1 MKYVQ
6 VFNIKLKYSTIIGS
20 IRIIIHI
27 LQIVKIRDNLEKDI

>member
-6 VFNIKLKYSTIIGS
+6 VFNIKLKHSTIIES
-20 IRIIIHI
+20 FKIIIHV